1 MASMPAMKRRVLTVA
16 PSVWSRK
23 NLIAVFRTL
32 RVFGVSLA
40 SLDLA
45 RFSSSLSDT

>member
-1 MASMPAMKRRVLTVA
+1 MAFMPAIKSRVLTVA

-23 NLIAVFRTL
+23 NLMAVFLML

-40 SLDLA
+40 SFDFDH
-45 RFSSSLSDT
+45 FSSSLSDS